1 MIFITVINL
10 DYMSFISRNKI
21 QNNQRKD
28 NLKIFNQ
35 QINNYSKIVI
45 VSHLNNLNQ
54 IYKRSMFTT
63 VGNIKNLKKSGDL
76 ISTTDNNIII
86 KTAVNNPSELNSRNL
101 DLANNIAKLQEQYI
115 IEQISISTATVAIKN
130 INTGMISPIK
140 VNRYLATYGKINKNY
155 TVEFT
160 ESESNSKVT
169 ISFIKYKAKSIVE
182 AEEALKQKKISK
194 DQFLVYVKRMNA
206 LDFSYVHA
214 TISDIIEYNIVKEN
228 EEYITINYH
237 VITTKPTLVDYGGPN
252 TFKPIFLYY
261 DEKTN
266 ITYYTIPLTY
276 IQTLRKK
283 EYISYFLEK
292 NKEVFKNDTIDVQNC
307 LAFNIKKI
315 SEINN
320 FKMLN
325 INEKCLKTN
334 FSDIIP
340 NEEFPDSIYSRNITD
355 FVPSI
360 PFLID

>member
-1 MIFITVINL
+1 MASRKYINMYL
-10 DYMSFISRNKI
+10 FISPNGL

-28 NLKIFNQ
+28 NL
-35 QINNYSKIVI
+35 IV
-45 VSHLNNLNQ
+45 
-54 IYKRSMFTT
+54 YKRFMFTKI
-63 VGNIKNLKKSGDL
+63 GNIKNLKKSGDL
-76 ISTTDNNIII
+76 ISATDNNIII
-86 KTAVNNPSELNSRNL
+86 KTVVNNSSTLNLRSL
-101 DLANNIAKLQEQYI
+101 DLAQLQEQYI
-115 IEQISISTATVAIKN
+115 IEQTSISTTTVAIKN
-130 INTGMISPIK
+130 VNTGMISPIK
-140 VNRYLATYGKINKNY
+140 VNRYLATYGKINKNH
-155 TVEFT
+155 TVELI
-160 ESESNSKVT
+160 EGSSRVT
-169 ISFIKYKAKSIVE
+169 TSFIKYKAKFILE

-206 LDFSYVHA
+206 LDLSYVHA
-214 TISDIIEYNIVKEN
+214 TISDIIQYNIVKED
-228 EEYITINYH
+228 EEYVTINYH

-252 TFKPIFLYY
+252 IFKPIFLYY
-261 DEKTN
+261 DEKTK

-276 IQTLRKK
+276 IQTLKKK

-292 NKEVFKNDTIDVQNC
+292 NKEIFKNDTTDVQNY

-325 INEKCLKTN
+325 INEKCLKTS

-340 NEEFPDSIYSRNITD
+340 NEEFPNSIYSRDITS

>member
-1 MIFITVINL
+1 MVFKKVINVHYTFITPN
-10 DYMSFISRNKI
+10 NI
-21 QNNQRKD
+21 QNNKRKD
-28 NLKIFNQ
+28 
-35 QINNYSKIVI
+35 
-45 VSHLNNLNQ
+45 NLNQ
-54 IYKRSMFTT
+54 IYKRSMFTI

-86 KTAVNNPSELNSRNL
+86 KTVVNNPSELNLRSL

-115 IEQISISTATVAIKN
+115 IEQTSISTTTVAIKN

-140 VNRYLATYGKINKNY
+140 INRYLATYGKIDKNY
-155 TVEFT
+155 TLELI
-160 ESESNSKVT
+160 EDNSKVIT
-169 ISFIKYKAKSIVE
+169 SFIKYKAKSIIE

-206 LDFSYVHA
+206 LDLSYVHA
-214 TISDIIEYNIVKEN
+214 TISDITQYNIVKEN

-261 DEKTN
+261 DEKIN
-266 ITYYTIPLTY
+266 ISYYTIPLTY
-276 IQTLRKK
+276 IQTLKKK

-292 NKEVFKNDTIDVQNC
+292 NKKVFKNDTIDVQNY

-325 INEKCLKTN
+325 INEKCLKTS
-334 FSDIIP
+334 FSNIIP
-340 NEEFPDSIYSRNITD
+340 NEEFPNSIYSRDITGY
-355 FVPSI
+355 VPAI